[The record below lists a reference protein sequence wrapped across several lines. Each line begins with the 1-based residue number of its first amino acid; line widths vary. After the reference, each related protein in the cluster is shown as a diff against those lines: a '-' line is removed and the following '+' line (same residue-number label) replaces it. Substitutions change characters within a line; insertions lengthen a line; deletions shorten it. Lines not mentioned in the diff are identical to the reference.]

1 MTARGYAVLLPDPAL
16 STGYGRAFVA
26 RGWGAWGAA
35 PYTDLMALT
44 DAATAHHRVDPDAVA
59 PQHAVLWYETVL
71 AFLDHHVR
79 GRDWV
84 VPELLR

>member
-1 MTARGYAVLLPDPAL
+1 
-16 STGYGRAFVA
+16 
-26 RGWGAWGAA
+26 
-35 PYTDLMALT
+35 
-44 DAATAHHRVDPDAVA
+44 
-59 PQHAVLWYETVL
+59 VLWYETVL

>member
-1 MTARGYAVLLPDPAL
+1 M
-16 STGYGRAFVA
+16 
-26 RGWGAWGAA
+26 
-35 PYTDLMALT
+35 
-44 DAATAHHRVDPDAVA
+44 

-79 GRDWV
+79 GCAWV